1 VQTAPAA
8 AATTLSETGSSLVF
22 PLFGLWAPAYH
33 TQYSQVTINTASSS
47 SGVGISSATA
57 GTVDIGTSDAY
68 LSSSEMAATPTLENI
83 PLAVAALEVS
93 YNVPGLSTS
102 TNLKLNGSVLA
113 KIFSGKIT
121 SWNDPAIT
129 ALNSGV
135 TLPST
140 KIVLVHRAD
149 SSGSTFLFTS
159 YLNAQDPTDW
169 SSSLIGTTVAWPKQ
183 AGEVGAT
190 GSGGIVTA
198 LKTTPGA
205 ISYVGVSYESKI
217 TAAKNLG
224 QASLGNAAGSFVLPT
239 ADTIN
244 AALAGFTSTPAN
256 EAISL
261 INGSGAQ
268 AYPIINYEYAI
279 VNTTQSSAAKAQ
291 DIQAF
296 LNWTITGGTSQLSQ
310 VNFQPLPASV
320 VTLSDN
326 QIAKIKG

>member
-1 VQTAPAA
+1 VQTAPASTA
-8 AATTLSETGSSLVF
+8 QALSETGSSLVF
-22 PLFGLWAPAYH
+22 PLFALWAPAYRS
-33 TQYSQVTINTASSS
+33 QYPQVTINTASSS

-68 LSSSEMAATPTLENI
+68 LSNSNMAQTPTLENI

-93 YNVPGLSTS
+93 YNVPGLSS
-102 TNLKLNGSVLA
+102 SANLKFTGSVLA

-121 SWNDPAIT
+121 TWNDAAIK
-129 ALNSGV
+129 ALNPGV
-135 TLPST
+135 SLPGT

-159 YLNAQDPTDW
+159 YLNAQDTADW
-169 SSSLIGTTVAWPKQ
+169 SASLIGTTVAWPKQ
-183 AGEVGAT
+183 PGEIGAT

-198 LKTTPGA
+198 LQSNPGA
-205 ISYVGVSYESKI
+205 ISYIGVSYASKI
-217 TAAKNLG
+217 TAAKLG
-224 QASLGNAAGSFVLPT
+224 IAQLGNAAGSFVLPT

-244 AALAGFTSTPAN
+244 AALASFTSTPAN

-279 VNTTQSSAAKAQ
+279 VNSTQSSATKAQ

-296 LNWTITGGTSQLSQ
+296 LHWAITSGTSQLSQ